1 MLYYLSCK
9 LSIQLVINTG
19 ENNTTLNLAV
29 RYHAR
34 PGVMAFLSAESLIG
48 ITRRAGRKWYVPVT
62 YSFTM
67 TKSYVTPLETC
78 KALTLFW
85 PWNGLQTRTN
95 ITYIMKP
102 CLERLLV
109 IHGVFNLDLLVNGNE
124 VLTVWPDSSYNVP
137 LRIPRLANRSDLEFE
152 VEFQCHERSN
162 LM

>member
-1 MLYYLSCK
+1 
-9 LSIQLVINTG
+9 
-19 ENNTTLNLAV
+19 
-29 RYHAR
+29 
-34 PGVMAFLSAESLIG
+34 
-48 ITRRAGRKWYVPVT
+48 
-62 YSFTM
+62 
-67 TKSYVTPLETC
+67 
-78 KALTLFW
+78 
-85 PWNGLQTRTN
+85 
-95 ITYIMKP
+95 MKP